1 MVSVRP
7 RLADVAVRAGVSMK
21 TVSNV
26 INDFPHVSESTRAKV
41 TTAIDELGYRPNV
54 SARNLARGRTGVI
67 VLGVPRLDMPYFAS
81 LAMQLITAAE
91 AASWWVQIRQTRGER
106 ASELRLLDEARDSRI
121 DGMVLSVV
129 SLRETDLDLL
139 PRTPLVVLGEHR
151 FASVDHVG
159 IDNAEAAS
167 VAVRH
172 LLGSGRRRIAVVG
185 GQRGSDHRVIGAEA
199 ALGEQE
205 LRLDPELHLE
215 VDGVTG
221 QHGEQAMD
229 AFLEAG
235 HAPVDAVFCATD
247 WLAMGV
253 VRSLRLHGYRVPDD
267 VAVMGFDDIPYDLA
281 ALPTLST
288 IAPDREQIARLA
300 VESLLRQERSGAAGV
315 QHAVADHR
323 LVVREST
330 AAVAPGP
337 RSSERVG

>member
-1 MVSVRP
+1 MRP
-7 RLADVAVRAGVSMK
+7 RLADVAARAGVSMK

-26 INDFPHVSESTRAKV
+26 INDFPHVSESTRSKV
-41 TTAIDELGYRPNV
+41 TTAIEELGYRPNV

-106 ASELRLLDEARDSRI
+106 ANELRLLEEARDSRI

-129 SLRETDLDLL
+129 ALREADLADR
-139 PRTPLVVLGEHR
+139 PSTPLVLLGEHR

-159 IDNAEAAS
+159 IDNAGAARL
-167 VAVRH
+167 AVRH
-172 LLGSGRRRIAVVG
+172 LLDTGRRHVVVVG
-185 GQRGSDHRVIGAEA
+185 GRRGADQRVVGAES
-199 ALGEQE
+199 ALAERGET
-205 LRLDPELHLE
+205 LGPAMHLAVE
-215 VDGVTG
+215 GVTG

-229 AFLEAG
+229 AFLAAG
-235 HAPVDAVFCATD
+235 HAVDAVFCATD

-253 VRSLRLHGYRVPDD
+253 IRSLRLHGYRVPDD

-300 VESLLRQERSGAAGV
+300 VESLLRQERPGPPEV
-315 QHAVADHR
+315 RHAVADHR
-323 LVVREST
+323 IVVREST
-330 AAVAPGP
+330 AATAPGGATP
-337 RSSERVG
+337 T